1 MVEGA
6 LNAAAE
12 MTIEAT
18 AYDNFLERDGNRSPG
33 HAPQGLY
40 RARGDERWLAVSVA
54 TDEQWRE
61 LVQALGA
68 PDWAA
73 DPAFASYA
81 GRRARHDELD
91 TRLEAWARDQD
102 ADRAAE
108 LLVAR
113 GVPAAAARDP
123 RSMYDHP
130 QHRARNFYEDIEH
143 PVVGVRSTPT
153 PPFRFASVPR
163 WLRTPAPT
171 LGEHNHDILVDDL
184 GISEERYAALETGAV
199 IGERPLGV

>member
-1 MVEGA
+1 
-6 LNAAAE
+6 
-12 MTIEAT
+12 
-18 AYDNFLERDGNRSPG
+18 
-33 HAPQGLY
+33 
-40 RARGDERWLAVSVA
+40 VA
-54 TDEQWRE
+54 TDEHWRG
-61 LVQALGA
+61 LVEALGA
-68 PDWAA
+68 PDWAT
-73 DPAFASYA
+73 DPALARYK

-91 TRLEAWARDQD
+91 ARLAAWAREQD
-102 ADRAAE
+102 AERAAE

-171 LGEHNHDILVDDL
+171 LGEHNHDILVGDL
-184 GISEERYAALETGAV
+184 GISEEQYAALEEGAV
-199 IGERPLGV
+199 IGERPVGV